1 MTRRVVS
8 AQWQGATVFRIR
20 GSQERQIEGHST
32 RITRLRVMTQIG
44 TTTGTG
50 GVHILTT
57 VTSLSLSTASGTD
70 STHGIT
76 CHTTVT
82 TVIRTII
89 TVTPTITPTIT
100 RTTTMTSRPM
110 LVRVSTEVVRP

>member
-32 RITRLRVMTQIG
+32 RITRLRVMIQIG
-44 TTTGTG
+44 TATGTG

-57 VTSLSLSTASGTD
+57 VTSSSLSTASGMD

-76 CHTTVT
+76 CHITVT
-82 TVIRTII
+82 I
-89 TVTPTITPTIT
+89 TVTPTITTT
-100 RTTTMTSRPM
+100 TTHTTTMTSQHM
-110 LVRVSTEVVRP
+110 SLQTNT